1 MAVVALYLE
10 QLEDQELMVEE
21 MVVEVLL
28 EAMHVPILEVVVE
41 VLDKVHLRVL
51 KQEVM
56 VDLEL

>member
-1 MAVVALYLE
+1 MVALYLE

-51 KQEVM
+51 RQEVM

>member
-1 MAVVALYLE
+1 MEALSLE

-28 EAMHVPILEVVVE
+28 EAMHLPILEVVVE
-41 VLDKVHLRVL
+41 VLDKVHLPVL

-56 VDLEL
+56 VALE